1 MERMYQKDPT
11 KIESSSMEIIEQNL
25 KAHHYSPAELAVVKR
40 MIHTSGDF
48 DYQEIISI
56 KPGAIESGIEAIRS
70 GCQIVTDTKMALA
83 GINKKAIKNMNCRIE
98 NYVDH
103 EAVFK
108 ISKEQG
114 ITRSMAAVDFAI
126 STDVAIFV
134 VGNAPTALFRIG
146 ELIRENKIAPK
157 LVIGVPVGFVGA
169 VESKEFIR
177 EIEVP
182 SITTIGRKG
191 GSNIAAAVMNAIL
204 YLETGRNG

>member
-1 MERMYQKDPT
+1 MYQKDPL
-11 KIESSSMEIIEQNL
+11 KIESSSMEIIENNL
-25 KAHHYSPAELAVVKR
+25 KQHNYSPAELAVVKR

-48 DYQEIISI
+48 DYQDIISI

-83 GINKKAIKNMNCRIE
+83 GINKKAIEKMNCRIE

-103 EAVFK
+103 EEVWK

-114 ITRSMAAVDFAI
+114 ITRSMAAVDFAG
-126 STDVAIFV
+126 TKDVAIFV
-134 VGNAPTALFRIG
+134 IGNAPTALFRVG
-146 ELIRENKIAPK
+146 ELIKESRITPK

-177 EIEVP
+177 EIDIP
-182 SITTIGRKG
+182 SISTIGRKG